1 MTRLRGQK
9 HKTRV
14 IFMIETARNYHHDSR
29 FLWKILE
36 IYHLEVL
43 FQHHNSR
50 FYLAGIQ
57 RRSRLF
63 MMWSGFISIISSI
76 ILLNI
81 FISSKMAN
89 YSLFWAVMNYRS
101 KLVKA
106 VPCLLVKQGL
116 VSNQFGQ
123 NRIENI

>member
-14 IFMIETARNYHHDSR
+14 IFMMETARNYHHVMIQDFLEDSR
-29 FLWKILE
+29 DSSFRSTFK
-36 IYHLEVL
+36 Y
-43 FQHHNSR
+43 HNSN

-89 YSLFWAVMNYRS
+89 YSLF
-101 KLVKA
+101 
-106 VPCLLVKQGL
+106 
-116 VSNQFGQ
+116 
-123 NRIENI
+123 

>member
-14 IFMIETARNYHHDSR
+14 IFMMETARNYHHVMIQD
-29 FLWKILE
+29 FWKILE
-36 IYHLEVL
+36 IHLLEVL
-43 FQHHNSR
+43 FQHHNSN

-89 YSLFWAVMNYRS
+89 YSLF
-101 KLVKA
+101 
-106 VPCLLVKQGL
+106 
-116 VSNQFGQ
+116 
-123 NRIENI
+123 